1 MLKKLIGEVKGIF
14 NTITL
19 IELAISVIYI
29 IVGIVF
35 YFDPRLSDT
44 LVSVFTG
51 IILMFTGLSTI
62 FSYFK
67 REILFHNNLLYG
79 ICLTILGILSLI
91 FKNILII
98 LIFIY
103 FVVEGI
109 KKINYGL
116 VLRRFDE
123 SSWLIN
129 GTMGVLLIIVGI
141 VSILTRGGELVAA
154 VGICLFFYG
163 VINLVETILLR
174 RRSKYFL

>member
-1 MLKKLIGEVKGIF
+1 MLRKLFGEVRGIF

-19 IELAISVIYI
+19 IEIIISIIYI
-29 IVGIVF
+29 IVGILF
-35 YFDPRLSDT
+35 YVDPKLSDG
-44 LVSVFTG
+44 LVSTFTG
-51 IILMFTGLSTI
+51 IILIFTGLSTI
-62 FSYFK
+62 FTYFK
-67 REILFHNNLLYG
+67 REILFHNNLIYG
-79 ICLTILGILSLI
+79 ICLTVLGICALI

-98 LIFIY
+98 LLAIY
-103 FVVEGI
+103 FVVEGV

-129 GTMGVLLIIVGI
+129 STMGILLIVVGI
-141 VSILTRGGELVAA
+141 VSFFTRGGELVAA